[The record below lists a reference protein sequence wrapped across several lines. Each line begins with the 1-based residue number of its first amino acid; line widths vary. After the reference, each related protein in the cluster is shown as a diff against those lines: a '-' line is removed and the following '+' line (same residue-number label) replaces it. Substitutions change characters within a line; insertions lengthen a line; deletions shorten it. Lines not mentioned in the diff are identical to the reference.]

1 MSCYGELFA
10 FIFVLIVFISFV
22 GSKGRDK
29 SPGYNLSAFYWP
41 QALLSLF
48 KMETFRQRNQNE
60 ENPCLESL
68 VFQSEMTAR
77 DKEHVRSF

>member
-1 MSCYGELFA
+1 VYGNFLK
-10 FIFVLIVFISFV
+10 
-22 GSKGRDK
+22 KGREK
-29 SPGYNLSAFYWP
+29 NPGYNLSAFYWP

-60 ENPCLESL
+60 ENPLLEML

-77 DKEHVRSF
+77 DKEHVSFLFLFGCPGYST